1 MIQNNPLFRGCHL
14 FWISRFMLSLHS
26 VFVLVRAPKSKS
38 QTQIRADMSKSGNDW
53 TNVRQK
59 SEGWKN
65 LACKCAKSKRGYT
78 HHPHPITMWGKDYF
92 PPRWIQ
98 DMSKA
103 LPRVLHWTW
112 VQPQPL
118 LPFVTSFSLMQRH
131 VHLSHW
137 PLVTCPCS
145 DAKEAEKKDSGPL
158 RSLAGLHSK

>member
-1 MIQNNPLFRGCHL
+1 MTQSTSLFWGCHL
-14 FWISRFMLSLHS
+14 FWISRFMLSLLW

-38 QTQIRADMSKSGNDW
+38 EMQIRADMSKSGNDW

-65 LACKCAKSKRGYT
+65 LACKCAESKRSYT
-78 HHPHPITMWGKDYF
+78 HQPHPITMWVKDYC

-98 DMSKA
+98 GTSKA

-112 VQPQPL
+112 VQSQPL
-118 LPFVTSFSLMQRH
+118 LPFVTTSSLMQRH

-137 PLVTCPCS
+137 PPVTCTCS